1 MKNRLLLILLLCA
14 TVLQAKEGMWIPTL
28 LEAVEDDMKAFGCE
42 LDADDIYSINHSSLK
57 DAIVHFDLG
66 CTAEVI
72 SDQGLILTNHHC
84 GYGQIQSHSS
94 VENDYLKNGFW
105 AYSLEEELPNPG
117 TVAVFI
123 EEIMDVTSE
132 LLPLQEDPE
141 AFKSKAKSLVD
152 ERIEGTKLEAVVRAF
167 NYGNSYFMIVT
178 KTFKDVRLVGAPP
191 SAVGK
196 FGGDTDNW
204 VWPRHTG
211 DFSMFRIYADEN
223 NEPAEYSESNQPYE
237 PKRHLE
243 INVDGVEEGDFTM
256 VFGFPGR
263 TQQHLIS
270 NEVEDIVNRINPMRL
285 DMRSNSLS
293 IIDAAMASSDK
304 TRIQYAAKQSRI
316 SNAYKKWIGQN
327 QGLRELGAIDKKLEE
342 EKAYLDLSDMK
353 GRTENVASFERI
365 QELVEAGKKESMARE
380 VFVEYFYYGPEVLRF
395 ANAFRN
401 LVDVEYATTKEE
413 EWNQELEQLRSYA
426 KGYFKDYDV
435 SVDERL
441 FFRLTSK
448 YMDYCPEE
456 YQPQVLKDQ
465 SDKTALFT
473 YKWYEKSV
481 FTSEE
486 RLNKMLDDLEKGKVK
501 KWSKKAN
508 KDPLFTLAN
517 QVSDSYW
524 KNIRGKYNEKRGE
537 VDALMQD
544 YVAQK
549 MDLFPNKTFW
559 ADANSTLRLTFGKAE
574 GSSPKDGMTYNTF
587 TTTDGILQKYIP
599 GDRDFDLP
607 ADLVDLLKKRDF
619 GMYADEDGTLKVC
632 FTGSNHTTGGNSGSP
647 ALDSKGRLIGL
658 NFDRTWE
665 STMSD
670 IMFDASRCRNI
681 MVDIRYVLWIIDKY
695 AGAQNL
701 IDELSLVK
709 GEEHPEMEVSKEE
722 IIPAE

>member
-1 MKNRLLLILLLCA
+1 MLCA
-14 TVLQAKEGMWIPTL
+14 SVLQAKEGMWIPTL

-42 LDADDIYSINHSSLK
+42 LNAEDIYSINHSSLK

-123 EEIMDVTSE
+123 EEIMDVTTD
-132 LLPLQEDPE
+132 LLPLQGNPE
-141 AFKSKAKSLVD
+141 AFRTKAQALVD
-152 ERIEGTKLEAVVRAF
+152 QRIEGTNLEAVVRAF
-167 NYGNSYFMIVT
+167 NYGNAYFMIVT

-211 DFSMFRIYADEN
+211 DFSMFRIYADED

-285 DMRSNSLS
+285 DMRSTSLS

-342 EKAYLDLSDMK
+342 EKGYLDLSEMK
-353 GRTENVASFERI
+353 GRDANIKSFERI
-365 QELVEAGKKESMARE
+365 QELVEASKNESMGRE
-380 VFVEYFYYGPEVLRF
+380 VFIEYFYYGPEVLRF
-395 ANAFRN
+395 ANAFEQVLN
-401 LVDVEYATTKEE
+401 
-413 EWNQELEQLRSYA
+413 LEQEDAKDSEALKKELAELQAYA
-426 KGYFKDYDV
+426 NGYFKDYDAT
-435 SVDERL
+435 VDADI
-441 FFRLTSK
+441 FYQLTKK
-448 YMDYCPEE
+448 YLAYCPGE
-456 YQPQVLKDQ
+456 YLPEQLKDQ
-465 SDKTALFT
+465 TNKLALVSGT
-473 YKWYEKSV
+473 WYQKSV
-481 FTSEE
+481 FTDQE
-486 RLNKMLDDLEKGKVK
+486 RFNKMMEGLEAGKIK

-524 KNIRGKYNEKRGE
+524 KNIRAKYNEKRGE
-537 VDALMQD
+537 VDALMQG

-549 MDLFPNKTFW
+549 IELFPNKTFW

-574 GSSPKDGMTYNTF
+574 GSSPNDGMTYNTF
-587 TTTDGILQKYIP
+587 TTTEGILQKYIP

-607 ADLVDLLKKRDF
+607 TDLVDLLKKRDF

-647 ALDSKGRLIGL
+647 ALDAKGRLIGL

-670 IMFDASRCRNI
+670 VMFDASRCRNI

-709 GEEHPEMEVSKEE
+709 GQEQPEIETDIEEE
-722 IIPAE
+722 IIPEN